1 MSGVRGRRSSSSG
14 GAIAPPC
21 IPVGRHRH
29 PFVQGEAAADPP
41 EWKPAEP
48 PDGGRLGGTRGGGG
62 GGGVG
67 TARRADPVA
76 ATGLLSLQVR
86 RTFL

>member
-1 MSGVRGRRSSSSG
+1 MSGVRGRRRSSSG
-14 GAIAPPC
+14 GAIASPC
-21 IPVGRHRH
+21 TPVGRHRH

-48 PDGGRLGGTRGGGG
+48 PGGGRLGGVGGS

-76 ATGLLSLQVR
+76 AAGLLSLQVW
-86 RTFL
+86 T